1 MITPLLLNKIP
12 CLDKGFVATYDT
24 SCDGRKLNELA
35 VEFYKR
41 IDGKFLADTASLT
54 VMMKCPLFVQLNLST
69 FNLRVTNLPN
79 VGSDELESYYPN
91 VGEIG
96 SKDLSVNTD
105 ISENMKQTSI
115 ALLMNH
121 KTYQADG
128 CNRFMAQILTPIN
141 TYTTILVHGM
151 YNDWCRFIS
160 QSNAPAPIAAYISAV
175 DQILKAEWR

>member
-1 MITPLLLNKIP
+1 VLLNKIP

-24 SCDGRKLNELA
+24 SCNSVKLNELA

-41 IDGKFLADTASLT
+41 LDGKFLAENSTLT
-54 VMMKCPLFVQLNLST
+54 VMMKCPLFIQLNLSQ

-79 VGSDELESYYPN
+79 IGSDQLESYYPN

-96 SKDLSVNTD
+96 SSDLRVCQD
-105 ISENMKQTSI
+105 ISDDMQRTSI

-121 KTYQADG
+121 KAYQVDG
-128 CNRFMAQILTPIN
+128 CNRFMSQILTPIN

-151 YNDWCRFIS
+151 YNDWNRFVS
-160 QSNAPAPIAAYISAV
+160 QNNVPTPIAAYTLAV
-175 DQILKAEWR
+175 DQLLKAEWR